1 MTKMASMAI
10 NRKKMFKKFSRNV
23 VGTNW
28 NLPRRDDP
36 YEYL

>member
-10 NRKKMFKKFSRNV
+10 NRKMFKKFSRNI

-28 NLPRRDDP
+28 NLPRRGDP